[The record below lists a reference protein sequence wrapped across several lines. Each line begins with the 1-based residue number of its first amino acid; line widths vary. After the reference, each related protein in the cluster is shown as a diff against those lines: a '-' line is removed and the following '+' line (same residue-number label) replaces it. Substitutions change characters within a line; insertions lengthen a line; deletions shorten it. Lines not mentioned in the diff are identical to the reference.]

1 MGYLHCFEQGLT
13 LNSTNGVV
21 RMKLALVHGPVKTSR
36 FLVKPELVSP
46 PPEGVNHRLI
56 LISWIPA
63 AEVVVSLTMM
73 F

>member
-1 MGYLHCFEQGLT
+1 
-13 LNSTNGVV
+13 
-21 RMKLALVHGPVKTSR
+21 MKLALVHGPVKTSR